1 MAEEEL
7 PRAAGVRLRGNEEL
21 PLVLAC
27 RTMAKSA
34 ASLAVEEDSNEA
46 EIQVRANS
54 PSSVRRCNSPGR

>member
-7 PRAAGVRLRGNEEL
+7 PTGAGVRLRGNEEV

-34 ASLAVEEDSNEA
+34 ASLAVEEDSNDV
-46 EIQVRANS
+46 EIQVCANS
-54 PSSVRRCNSPGR
+54 CLIVYDS